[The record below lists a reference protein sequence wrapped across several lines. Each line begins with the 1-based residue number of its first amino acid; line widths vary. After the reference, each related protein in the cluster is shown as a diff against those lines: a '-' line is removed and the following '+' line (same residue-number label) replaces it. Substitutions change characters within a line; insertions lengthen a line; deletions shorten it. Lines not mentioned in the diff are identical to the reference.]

1 METSYKI
8 TIDEKKIQQE
18 VNKLIQDKAQ
28 DILRNQLYILFYDAR
43 TSGGRQHPNPD
54 AGYMTKLI
62 EGVITEVAL
71 DPKWV
76 EYAKKRA
83 EELMPSAIE
92 EAVQRTVTHKASKIA
107 FTLSETPKKTS

>member
-1 METSYKI
+1 METSISVKI
-8 TIDEKKIQQE
+8 DDKKIQE
-18 VNKLIQDKAQ
+18 EMNRILQDKVWNV
-28 DILRNQLYILFYDAR
+28 LSNRLHVLFYDSKAM
-43 TSGGRQHPNPD
+43 GGRQHSDPD
-54 AGYMTKLI
+54 AGYMVKLI
-62 EGVITEVAL
+62 DGAITEVAL

-92 EAVQRTVTHKASKIA
+92 ESVQRTVTHKASKIA